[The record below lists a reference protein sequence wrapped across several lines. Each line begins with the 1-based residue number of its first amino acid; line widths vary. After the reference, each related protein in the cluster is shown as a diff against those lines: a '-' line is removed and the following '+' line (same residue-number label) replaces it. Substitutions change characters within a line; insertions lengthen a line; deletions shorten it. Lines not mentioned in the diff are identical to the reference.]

1 MEIIDAILTRRT
13 VRKFKAIPVPDE
25 LLDKVLQA
33 AMAAPSTGNQQPWRF
48 MVTRR
53 RELLDVI
60 PDFQPYSEMVRQAP
74 VAVLVCCDMTLV
86 RFKNFWLQ
94 DCCAAVENLLLAA
107 HGLGL
112 GAAWTAAYP
121 EKSRMEGFRNLF
133 HLPEEIIPLALVP
146 IGFPEITPERV
157 NRFNRTRIH
166 YDQWVP
172 VVDDDIEDIH
182 E

>member
-1 MEIIDAILTRRT
+1 MELIDAILTRRT
-13 VRKFKAIPVPDE
+13 IRKYKGDPVPDE

-33 AMAAPSTGNQQPWRF
+33 AMAAPSTGNQQPWQF
-48 MVTRR
+48 MVTRK

-60 PDFQPYSEMVRQAP
+60 PEFHPYSEMVRQAP

-121 EKSRMEGFRNLF
+121 EKSRMDGFRDLF
-133 HLPEEIIPLALVP
+133 HLPEEIVPLALIP
-146 IGFPEITPERV
+146 IGFPESVPGPV
-157 NRFNRTRIH
+157 NRFNRTRIQ
-166 YDQWVP
+166 YDEWIP
-172 VVDDDIEDIH
+172 VVDDIEDDH